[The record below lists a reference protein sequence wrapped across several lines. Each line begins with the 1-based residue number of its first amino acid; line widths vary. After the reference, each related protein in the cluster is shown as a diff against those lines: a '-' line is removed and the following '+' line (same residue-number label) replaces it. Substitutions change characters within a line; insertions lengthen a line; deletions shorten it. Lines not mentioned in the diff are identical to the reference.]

1 VGKTT
6 DWKTARVAVKN
17 VPAGVHDLIV
27 TQAGAEAVE
36 VDWVSF
42 R

>member
-1 VGKTT
+1 MGQGSE
-6 DWKTARVAVKN
+6 WKRASGAAKSI
-17 VPAGVHDLIV
+17 PAGVHDLIV
-27 TQAGAEAVE
+27 TQVDARAVE